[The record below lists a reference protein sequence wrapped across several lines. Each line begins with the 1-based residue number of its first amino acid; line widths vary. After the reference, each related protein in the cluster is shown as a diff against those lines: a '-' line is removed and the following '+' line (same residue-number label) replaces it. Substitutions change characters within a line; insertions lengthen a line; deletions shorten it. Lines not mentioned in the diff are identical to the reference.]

1 MQTIEIFSKF
11 IDFKEGGA
19 LFEVA
24 IILLIGYLLGN
35 LANLLK
41 MPRVSGYIVA
51 GILMS
56 PYVFGLID
64 KEFLD
69 RSDIIT
75 HASLSIITFLIGS
88 SLNWQKIKG
97 LGKTIFGITIGEAE
111 LAYLAVFGAMT
122 AYFYYFTDY
131 SFPIVL
137 AIALLFGALASPTD
151 PAATL
156 EVIHE
161 YRAKGVLTT
170 TVLGVAALD
179 DATGI
184 INFVLGTSIS
194 QTLVSGKELQ
204 ILSAIF
210 EISKNIFGAIA
221 IGIAMGF
228 LLKFLGE
235 FAKDRKE
242 KVTVTFGTLF
252 LTFSIAHMTGVDELL
267 STMTVGITLVNSYKR
282 GFEFVAP
289 IENYI
294 EDAIFTL
301 FFVVGSAFLNVVLL
315 VKYLPLVGAYI
326 LARFLGKYLG
336 SFLGGVVMN
345 ASDVVKKYLAFSLF
359 PQGGIVIGLALLTYQ
374 NPEFQDFGQILINI
388 VIGATAIGEFMGPL
402 LSKMALTKAG
412 DIKSEA

>member
-1 MQTIEIFSKF
+1 MQTVEIFSRLAD
-11 IDFKEGGA
+11 IVKEEA

-24 IILLIGYLLGN
+24 VILLVGYLLGN
-35 LANLLK
+35 LANFLK

-75 HASLSIITFLIGS
+75 HASLSVITFLIGS

-111 LAYLAVFGAMT
+111 FAYIVVFGAMT
-122 AYFYYFTDY
+122 VYFYYFTDY
-131 SFPIVL
+131 PFSVVL

-161 YRAKGVLTT
+161 FRAKGVLTT

-194 QTLVSGKELQ
+194 QTLVSGEKIQ

-210 EISKNIFGAIA
+210 EVSKNIFGAIA

-235 FAKDRKE
+235 FAKERKE

-252 LTFSIAHMTGVDELL
+252 LTFSIAHIAGVDELL

-282 GFEFVAP
+282 SFEFVAP

-294 EDAIFTL
+294 EDAVFTL

-326 LARFLGKYLG
+326 LARFFGKYLG
-336 SFLGGVVMN
+336 SFLGGVLTN
-345 ASDVVKKYLAFSLF
+345 ALDVVKKYLVFSLF

-374 NPEFQDFGQILINI
+374 NPEFESFGQILVNI
-388 VIGATAIGEFMGPL
+388 VIGATVIHEFMGPL
-402 LSKMALTKAG
+402 LSKMALIKAG